1 MAGRHGNKGV
11 ISRVLPEEDMPFLPA
26 GRPLHICLNPLGV
39 PSRMNIGQV
48 LEVHLGWAASELG
61 WHIATPVFDGA
72 QDVEIEECLEKAGY
86 SRDGKTVLYDGRT
99 GEPFDNRV
107 TVGYMY
113 ILKLHHLVDDKIH
126 ARSTGPYSLVT
137 QQPLGGKA
145 QFGGQRFGEMEV
157 WALEAYGS
165 AHTLQEILT
174 VKSDDVVGRVK
185 TYEAIVKGDNIPQ
198 PGIPESFKVLI
209 KELQALCLDVKLL
222 DETLG
227 EIKLKDSVYEEL
239 EDLEVNIEGS
249 EDVVPP
255 TPEIEPLEEVEIDE
269 VDVGDILLV
278 KTGAKI
284 PVDGTVLTGEGYINE
299 ASITGE
305 AVPVSKKKDSGVY
318 AGTILENGTIQI
330 TADRVG
336 ENTTFGKSIELVEE
350 AQDSKSEA
358 ERFIDRFSKYYTP
371 AVLVLSF
378 IVWIFSRD
386 IELAITI
393 LVLGCPGA
401 LVIGVPVS
409 NVAGIGNGARHGV
422 LLKGSEVI
430 SDFSRLD
437 TMVFDKTGTLTIG
450 NPKVADKEIYADN
463 VDEVLGYLASVEK
476 ESDHPLA
483 KAIVEYIGD
492 IKLYTVEKTDVVKGG
507 GIVAHVEGHK
517 VAVGNVALMEQEN
530 ILLSEK
536 ARADIARF
544 EKNGNSLV
552 LTSVDGELKALM
564 GIRDQIRPGVIDD
577 LKKLKKLGVKNLVV
591 LSGDNQGTVDLVA
604 RELGLTEAHGHMLP
618 EDKATYIKELQEK
631 GQIVAFVGD
640 GVNDSPSLALAQI
653 GIAMGNGT
661 DVAIETSDVVL
672 MNSDFSRLPHALGLS
687 KATANNML
695 QNIIIAVGVVLVLL
709 ASVFFSEWMNM
720 SIGMLVH
727 EASILVVILNGM
739 RLLHYKLRK

>member
-1 MAGRHGNKGV
+1 
-11 ISRVLPEEDMPFLPA
+11 
-26 GRPLHICLNPLGV
+26 
-39 PSRMNIGQV
+39 
-48 LEVHLGWAASELG
+48 
-61 WHIATPVFDGA
+61 
-72 QDVEIEECLEKAGY
+72 
-86 SRDGKTVLYDGRT
+86 
-99 GEPFDNRV
+99 
-107 TVGYMY
+107 
-113 ILKLHHLVDDKIH
+113 
-126 ARSTGPYSLVT
+126 
-137 QQPLGGKA
+137 
-145 QFGGQRFGEMEV
+145 
-157 WALEAYGS
+157 
-165 AHTLQEILT
+165 
-174 VKSDDVVGRVK
+174 
-185 TYEAIVKGDNIPQ
+185 
-198 PGIPESFKVLI
+198 
-209 KELQALCLDVKLL
+209 
-222 DETLG
+222 
-227 EIKLKDSVYEEL
+227 
-239 EDLEVNIEGS
+239 
-249 EDVVPP
+249 
-255 TPEIEPLEEVEIDE
+255 
-269 VDVGDILLV
+269 
-278 KTGAKI
+278 
-284 PVDGTVLTGEGYINE
+284 
-299 ASITGE
+299 
-305 AVPVSKKKDSGVY
+305 
-318 AGTILENGTIQI
+318 
-330 TADRVG
+330 
-336 ENTTFGKSIELVEE
+336 
-350 AQDSKSEA
+350 
-358 ERFIDRFSKYYTP
+358 
-371 AVLVLSF
+371 
-378 IVWIFSRD
+378 
-386 IELAITI
+386 
-393 LVLGCPGA
+393 
-401 LVIGVPVS
+401 
-409 NVAGIGNGARHGV
+409 
-422 LLKGSEVI
+422 
-430 SDFSRLD
+430 
-437 TMVFDKTGTLTIG
+437 MVFDKTGTLTIG
-450 NPKVADKEIYADN
+450 NPKVADKEIYTDN
-463 VDEVLGYLASVEK
+463 ADEVLGYLASVEK

-672 MNSDFSRLPHALGLS
+672 MNSDFSRLPHALGLT